1 MEERHTVFED
11 LVYQIHLIICSYHTN
26 PRTVL
31 LPIFF
36 EDITG
41 RPIEIRR
48 RMSWIHHLLSPYQLR
63 GFRTSYRDDNFGAI
77 TTLAILLNRTSW
89 GNHCLTVKEARL
101 MEIENGNFMFAMPR
115 RKDPILNEIKSEALY
130 REIRS
135 KLWRILSIVRNLPDI
150 HLLPDYDRLITL
162 FDQPISL
169 VRTYFQL

>member
-1 MEERHTVFED
+1 
-11 LVYQIHLIICSYHTN
+11 
-26 PRTVL
+26 
-31 LPIFF
+31 
-36 EDITG
+36 
-41 RPIEIRR
+41 
-48 RMSWIHHLLSPYQLR
+48 
-63 GFRTSYRDDNFGAI
+63 
-77 TTLAILLNRTSW
+77 
-89 GNHCLTVKEARL
+89 